1 MSERERERERERSSL
16 SVRPLHSLAKSHAG
30 VNLSVYIRIYVGVS
44 VSQCYIIARYIGSI
58 CIHIYVSVCR
68 DVCVY
73 SCMHSSSG
81 VRVHRMRRICLEGKS
96 VEKHRRGSRVRDY
109 RYRGI

>member
-44 VSQCYIIARYIGSI
+44 VSQCYYRAIYWLNMYTYI
-58 CIHIYVSVCR
+58 C
-68 DVCVY
+68 
-73 SCMHSSSG
+73 
-81 VRVHRMRRICLEGKS
+81 MRRICWRENQ
-96 VEKHRRGSRVRDY
+96 
-109 RYRGI
+109 